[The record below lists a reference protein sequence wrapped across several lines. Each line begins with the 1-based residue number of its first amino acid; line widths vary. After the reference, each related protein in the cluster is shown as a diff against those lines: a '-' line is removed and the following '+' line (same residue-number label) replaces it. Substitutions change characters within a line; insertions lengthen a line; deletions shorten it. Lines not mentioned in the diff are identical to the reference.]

1 MLVGQR
7 ARLNG
12 KVGYVSGDMMFA
24 YGFSI
29 KSSFNDTIIEGHLD
43 VEKKEKYA

>member
-1 MLVGQR
+1 MVL
-7 ARLNG
+7 
-12 KVGYVSGDMMFA
+12 MIA

-43 VEKKEKYA
+43 VEKKRKICMSSRM